1 MAGLR
6 LVIVVLCAVPWAH
19 PLLAAETLIAKP
31 LTTTQVDIVLAT
43 YQDLVAAAESRGAEF
58 GKLMFVSPRRFG
70 LLGPYDGELRAA
82 FTDIVQEHGFIGF
95 DDWKDQFLRALAA
108 HHLPYFRHAQ
118 TRLIA
123 QREKISKDDVLSEDG
138 KAALIS
144 QIDDVEPS
152 LLATIAQA
160 EADLPS
166 VAPYANQLEAIFP
179 QPRW

>member
-1 MAGLR
+1 MASLR
-6 LVIVVLCAVPWAH
+6 LVTALLCAVPWAQ
-19 PLLAAETLIAKP
+19 PSLAGERLIAKP
-31 LTTTQVDIVLAT
+31 LATTQVDIVLAT
-43 YQDLVAAAESRGAEF
+43 YQDLVAAAQSRGAEF
-58 GKLMFVSPRRFG
+58 GKLMFVSPRGFG

-82 FTDIVQEHGFIGF
+82 FTDIAQEHGFIRL
-95 DDWKDQFLRALAA
+95 DDWKNQFLRALAA

-123 QREKISKDDVLSEDG
+123 EREKISKDDVLSEDG

-166 VAPYANQLEAIFP
+166 VAPYANHLEAIFP
-179 QPRW
+179 RPQW